1 MAWDWRSLAVLA
13 VIFTCKTVHGQ
24 LDPEIVDEII
34 PEISSQGGQ
43 AKLNCTVVNK
53 QSGHTV
59 HWTFMNSYSGGEVI
73 SNDQSIYIK
82 NPECKEAS
90 KKYEVIVNKFN
101 QRETYMLVIN
111 CLELVDYG
119 YYKCYIQIRGD
130 SSESWPSKIGYLVVQ
145 VPPTITS
152 KNVAV
157 MQMDVGQSV
166 NLSCEASGVPRPN
179 ITWVRSDGN
188 LLPGGIGALWN
199 STVLELKNVSINDRG
214 LYKCVA
220 DNQVRPPD
228 VYLVGL
234 QVFFKPETHAVQN
247 TVGQAQNRQFEAKLE
262 CRVSGYPEPE
272 VVWFREPTKTSGQ
285 LQMEQLNDNAKYDIT
300 KQIATTTLR
309 FQESWYTL
317 RIKNVEANDYTKY
330 YCVAQN
336 RIGRNDTT
344 MIELFET
351 MECQG
356 ANCPTYEGQGASA
369 ISVSFLV
376 TIAMVTVAKMFL

>member
-1 MAWDWRSLAVLA
+1 MNWGIIAALGLL
-13 VIFTCKTVHGQ
+13 FTFNTVNGQ

-34 PEISSQGGQ
+34 PEITSQGGE

-59 HWTFMNSYSGGEVI
+59 HWTFMDSYAGGDII
-73 SNDQSIYIK
+73 SNDKDIFIT
-82 NPECKEAS
+82 NPECKEGK

-101 QRETYMLVIN
+101 QRETYMLKIN
-111 CLELVDYG
+111 CLEFVDYG

-130 SSESWPSKIGYLVVQ
+130 SSASWPSKIGYLVVQ

-157 MQMDVGQSV
+157 KQLDEGQSGF
-166 NLSCEASGVPRPN
+166 LQCEATGVPKPN
-179 ITWVRSDGN
+179 ITWVRSDGGM
-188 LLPGGIGALWN
+188 LPGGMGALWN
-199 STVLELKNVSINDRG
+199 STILPLNNITKDNRG

-228 VYLVGL
+228 VYLVAL
-234 QVFFKPETHAVQN
+234 QVFFKPETKAVQD
-247 TVGQAQNRQFEAKLE
+247 TVGQAQNRQFDAKLE
-262 CRVSGYPEPE
+262 CR
-272 VVWFREPTKTSGQ
+272 
-285 LQMEQLNDNAKYDIT
+285 
-300 KQIATTTLR
+300 IATTTLR

-330 YCVAQN
+330 FCIAQN
-336 RIGRNDTT
+336 RIGRNATT
-344 MIELFET
+344 MITLFET

-356 ANCPTYEGQGASA
+356 ANCPTYEGLGASA
-369 ISVSFLV
+369 ISVSLLATISVV
-376 TIAMVTVAKMFL
+376 TLAKLLL

>member
-1 MAWDWRSLAVLA
+1 MNWGIIAALGLL
-13 VIFTCKTVHGQ
+13 FTFNTVNGQ

-34 PEISSQGGQ
+34 PEITSQGGE

-59 HWTFMNSYSGGEVI
+59 HWTFMDSYAGGDII
-73 SNDQSIYIK
+73 SNDKDIFIT
-82 NPECKEAS
+82 NPECKEGK

-101 QRETYMLVIN
+101 QRETYMLKIN
-111 CLELVDYG
+111 CLEFVDYG

-130 SSESWPSKIGYLVVQ
+130 SSASWPSKIGYLVVQ

-157 MQMDVGQSV
+157 KQLDEGQSGF
-166 NLSCEASGVPRPN
+166 LQCEATGVPKPN
-179 ITWVRSDGN
+179 ITWVRSDGGM
-188 LLPGGIGALWN
+188 LPGGMGALWN
-199 STVLELKNVSINDRG
+199 STILPLNNITKDNRG

-228 VYLVGL
+228 VYLVAL
-234 QVFFKPETHAVQN
+234 QVFFKPETKAVQD
-247 TVGQAQNRQFEAKLE
+247 TVGQAQNRQFDAKLE
-262 CRVSGYPEPE
+262 CRVSGYPEAE
-272 VVWFREPTKTSGQ
+272 VVWHREPTKSNGATQ
-285 LQMEQLNDNAKYDIT
+285 LEQLNDNEKYDIS

-330 YCVAQN
+330 FCIAQN
-336 RIGRNDTT
+336 RIGRNATT
-344 MIELFET
+344 MITLFET

-356 ANCPTYEGQGASA
+356 ANCPTYEGLGASA
-369 ISVSFLV
+369 ISVSLLATISVV
-376 TIAMVTVAKMFL
+376 TLAKLLL